1 MIWAKATTHGMK
13 TQEGNLCK
21 PASGACQGRHST
33 PNSGQFNKAQEK
45 GAMCPECKWWRSW
58 FSRPVPWKFTPV
70 GHWTVKL
77 HYQMLSFFSN
87 ESPWGEEAPVWKVEV
102 FFQPDLT
109 VLKVTSP
116 WFTMHLLTTI
126 HTHTHTH
133 TLSLSLSLS
142 FSSHSYG
149 IDSSLDSIKH
159 LTKLLSLRQRVALQS
174 QSRHNANNR
183 LWNEGPN

>member
-1 MIWAKATTHGMK
+1 
-13 TQEGNLCK
+13 
-21 PASGACQGRHST
+21 
-33 PNSGQFNKAQEK
+33 
-45 GAMCPECKWWRSW
+45 
-58 FSRPVPWKFTPV
+58 
-70 GHWTVKL
+70 
-77 HYQMLSFFSN
+77 MLSFFSN

-133 TLSLSLSLS
+133 THSLSLSLSLS
-142 FSSHSYG
+142 VSSHSYG

-174 QSRHNANNR
+174 QPRHNANNR
-183 LWNEGPN
+183 L

>member
-1 MIWAKATTHGMK
+1 MAFIVRHHTLNHEWSGIPGQRISSPVFAMIWAKATTHGMK

-45 GAMCPECKWWRSW
+45 GAMCQECKWWRSW

-133 TLSLSLSLS
+133 THSLSLSLSLS
-142 FSSHSYG
+142 
-149 IDSSLDSIKH
+149 
-159 LTKLLSLRQRVALQS
+159 LSPPILM
-174 QSRHNANNR
+174 
-183 LWNEGPN
+183 E